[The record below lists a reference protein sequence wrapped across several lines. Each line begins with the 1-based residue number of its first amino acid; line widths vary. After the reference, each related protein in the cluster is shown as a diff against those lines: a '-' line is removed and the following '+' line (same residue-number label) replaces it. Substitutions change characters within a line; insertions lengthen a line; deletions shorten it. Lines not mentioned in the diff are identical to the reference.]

1 MKKINFLVFLF
12 FIAFS
17 SVSWSQTKVSG
28 TVVDD
33 TNTPLPGANVIVKT
47 KKANVTTDF
56 DGRFVIDAQIGD
68 VLEVSFIGMKVEQFT
83 VKNNSGLKISL
94 KSDNNQLDDVVV
106 IGYGTKKKKDITG
119 AVASVKSDEFNKGV
133 VSSPEQLIQGKVS
146 GVNVTSASG
155 EPGSTQT
162 ISIRGQGG
170 IRTGSSPLYVIDGF
184 ALDNST
190 TGGSVNPLSF
200 INSDDI
206 ESIDVLK
213 DASATAIYG
222 SRGANGVIIVTTKR
236 GKSGKAQ
243 VSLTSTFSTSKIARE
258 LPVFGADE
266 FREKVVAL
274 GGTLTDLGGDTD
286 WQKQITRLAV
296 TQNHNLTISGGADK
310 LTYFASLGTM
320 NQEGIIKDNNLK
332 RISGRINLTQKSL
345 DNKFKVDFN
354 LSVANTNTQRP
365 DTGSLLG
372 NAISLNPTYPAYDA
386 AGNPSIFADV
396 ENPLL
401 TLNFYKDKTE
411 NNRIIAN
418 ISPSYEIIKGLVYK
432 LNYGLDISNSDQDVQ
447 NFPSTTPFKEGR
459 LDSYYYKNENS
470 LLENYITYSKDL
482 GLNSFSILGGHSY
495 QKIYTQTRHWSI
507 DTFKNNGIDPAANP
521 GLGQTLTLAN
531 DKNRPGGSLY
541 TSELQSFF
549 GRMEYSFDHK
559 YLFTGT
565 FRADGSSKFGD
576 NNKYGYFPSFAAGWV
591 VSEEE
596 FMKNSPFSNLKVRA
610 GWGQTGNQEIPSKI
624 TKSSSTISV
633 SGTTSYPLDA
643 TSTYYG
649 GATFVRLANPN
660 IQWEVSTQSNVGID
674 FAFFGGELSGTV
686 DYFNKESSKVL
697 MIIKPVD
704 PIQPATTL
712 WGNVADMRIVN
723 KGLELALDYKHKSDN
738 GFSYGIGGNIS
749 FIDNKIK
756 NLPYTVLT
764 TGTASGSGLSS
775 ASINGYVSGEPI
787 GTFYMKEFIGI
798 DETTGMSK
806 YRDVNNDGLVNDKD
820 RIIAGTALPDR
831 LFSFYGNLAYKGF
844 DMSVNFNG
852 VSGNKIYDNTAN
864 SNFYRAKLVKSV
876 NTTSAA
882 TEFSNESNTNS
893 ASVSTRYLK
902 DGAYLRLN
910 NATIG
915 YTFNTNDLGLS
926 KWVKAMRLSVTGQN
940 LFVITK
946 YDGYDPEVNTDRSS
960 DNVTS
965 YGIDYLS
972 YPKAR
977 TILMGLNIT
986 F

>member
-17 SVSWSQTKVSG
+17 SLSWSQTKVTG
-28 TVVDD
+28 TVLDD

-56 DGRFVIDAQIGD
+56 DGRFIIDAQIGD
-68 VLEVSFIGMKVEQFT
+68 VLEVSFIGMKTQEFT
-83 VKNNSGLKISL
+83 VKNNSGIKISL
-94 KSDNNQLDDVVV
+94 KSDNNELDDVVV

-119 AVASVKSDEFNKGV
+119 AVTSVKSEEFNKGIV
-133 VSSPEQLIQGKVS
+133 TSPEQLIQGKVS

-243 VSLTSTFSTSKIARE
+243 VSLSSTFSTSKIARE

-274 GGTLTDLGGDTD
+274 GGTLTDLKGDTD

-310 LTYFASLGTM
+310 LTYFASLGTLD
-320 NQEGIIKDNNLK
+320 QEGIIKDNNLK

-365 DTGSLLG
+365 DTGSLIG

-386 AGNPSIFADV
+386 TGNPSIFPEV

-411 NNRIIAN
+411 NNRIIAS
-418 ISPSYEIIKGLVYK
+418 ISPSYEIVKGLVYK
-432 LNYGLDISNSDQDVQ
+432 LNYGLDISNSDQDIQ
-447 NFPSTTPFKEGR
+447 SFPSTTPFKEGR
-459 LDSYYYKNENS
+459 LDSYYYKNENR
-470 LLENYITYSKDL
+470 LVENYITYSKNI
-482 GLNSFSILGGHSY
+482 GLHNFSVLGGQSY
-495 QKIYTQTRHWSI
+495 QKIETQTRHWSI
-507 DTFKNNGIDPAANP
+507 NKFADNGIDPAANP
-521 GLGQTLTLAN
+521 GLGQLLTYAN
-531 DKNRPGGSLY
+531 NAPGG
-541 TSELQSFF
+541 TAEISELQSFF
-549 GRMEYSFDHK
+549 GRLEYSFNSK

-565 FRADGSSKFGD
+565 FRADGSTKFGD
-576 NNKYGYFPSFAAGWV
+576 NNKYGYFPSFAAGWI

-610 GWGQTGNQEIPSKI
+610 GWGQTGNQEIPAKQ
-624 TKSSSTISV
+624 TKASSTVSV
-633 SGTTSYPLDA
+633 TGTTSYPLDS
-643 TSTYYG
+643 STNYIG
-649 GATFVRLANPN
+649 GATYVRLANPN
-660 IQWEVSTQSNVGID
+660 LQWEVSTQTNVGLD
-674 FAFFGGELSGTV
+674 FGLFGGALTGTV
-686 DYFNKESSKVL
+686 DYFDKESSKVL
-697 MIIKPVD
+697 MKVVSVD
-704 PIQPATTL
+704 PIQPAANKYD
-712 WGNVADMRIVN
+712 NVPDMRIVN
-723 KGLELALDYKHKSDN
+723 KGLELALDYKHKSTT
-738 GFSYGIGGNIS
+738 GLSYGLGGNIS

-787 GTFYMKEFIGI
+787 GTFYLKEFIGI
-798 DETTGMSK
+798 DATTGMSN
-806 YRDVNNDGLVNDKD
+806 YRDVNNDGVVNDKD
-820 RIIAGTALPDR
+820 RIIAGTALPDK

-844 DMSVNFNG
+844 DMSFNFNG

-882 TEFSNESNTNS
+882 TEFPNESNTNS

-910 NATIG
+910 NATLG
-915 YTFNTNDLGLS
+915 YTFNTTNLGLS
-926 KWVKAMRLSVTGQN
+926 QWVKAMRLSVTGQN

-946 YDGYDPEVNTDRSS
+946 YNGYDPEVNTDRSS
-960 DNVTS
+960 EGVTS
-965 YGIDYLS
+965 YGIDYVS

-977 TILMGLNIT
+977 TILMGLNVT